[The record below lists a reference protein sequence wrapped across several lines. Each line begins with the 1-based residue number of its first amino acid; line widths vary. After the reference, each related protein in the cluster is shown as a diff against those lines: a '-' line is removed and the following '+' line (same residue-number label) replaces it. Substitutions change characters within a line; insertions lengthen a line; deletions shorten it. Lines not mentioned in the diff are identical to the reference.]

1 VEHVREED
9 VLDEVEREHKHC
21 GVLVGQGAQ
30 DEPRVD
36 GAGGGV
42 KSDGA
47 KESRDGDGAHPR
59 AYLPLCLLIV
69 VACKSRR

>member
-1 VEHVREED
+1 MGHVREED

-47 KESRDGDGAHPR
+47 KESRDLTATARTRERTCPY
-59 AYLPLCLLIV
+59 A
-69 VACKSRR
+69 S